1 MVWWIYDII
10 EINVYILN
18 YILERVSENY
28 VFYVKR
34 IFVNYVCYILYDY
47 ILFKSWDESLNIINI
62 WV

>member
-62 WV
+62 